1 MTSDI
6 YVQISNSF
14 KMQSV
19 RHHHSQGQSC
29 FKSRLK
35 LISSKIDLF
44 NSNLKTP
51 LTKPIRLGLKTKPI
65 LGLDILV
72 LHLDNG
78 FQCQDSSN
86 WLCQTWWGMFQ
97 ILTFPYCWCLMS
109 TIHYHTE
116 ACESVQVSTKRV
128 SAILCKS
135 QFWTAT

>member
-1 MTSDI
+1 MYKYQTHLKCSQSDTI
-6 YVQISNSF
+6 IAKGKV
-14 KMQSV
+14 V
-19 RHHHSQGQSC
+19 

-44 NSNLKTP
+44 NSNRITP

-86 WLCQTWWGMFQ
+86 WLCQTW
-97 ILTFPYCWCLMS
+97 
-109 TIHYHTE
+109 
-116 ACESVQVSTKRV
+116 
-128 SAILCKS
+128 
-135 QFWTAT
+135 